1 MSKAH
6 AKKFI
11 EQLHKD
17 KVLHKKVNEA
27 SQHIVSLAKSHGY
40 KVTSEEISDALK
52 AHWSQTKEDEM
63 IIPALFFRRRPAF
76 EFVA

>member
-11 EQLHKD
+11 DQLHKD

-52 AHWSQTKEDEM
+52 AHWSQAKEDDDHPC
-63 IIPALFFRRRPAF
+63 IIFSQAPGF
-76 EFVA
+76 

>member
-52 AHWSQTKEDEM
+52 AHWSQPKEDDDDHPC
-63 IIPALFFRRRPAF
+63 IIFSQTPGF
-76 EFVA
+76 

>member
-27 SQHIVSLAKSHGY
+27 SQHIVALAKSHGY
-40 KVTSEEISDALK
+40 KVTSEEVSDALK
-52 AHWSQTKEDEM
+52 AHWSQKKEDDEDHPC
-63 IIPALFFRRRPAF
+63 IIFSQTPGF
-76 EFVA
+76 

>member
-11 EQLHKD
+11 DQLHKD

-27 SQHIVSLAKSHGY
+27 SQHIVSLAKGHGY

-52 AHWSQTKEDEM
+52 AHWSQAKEEDDDHPC
-63 IIPALFFRRRPAF
+63 IIFSQAPSF
-76 EFVA
+76 